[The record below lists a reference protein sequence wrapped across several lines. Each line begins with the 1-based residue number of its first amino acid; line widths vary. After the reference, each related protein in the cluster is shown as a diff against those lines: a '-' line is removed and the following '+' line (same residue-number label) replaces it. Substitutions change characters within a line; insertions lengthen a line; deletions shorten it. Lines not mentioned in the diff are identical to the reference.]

1 MAVIL
6 SNVCFSRRRRRSMVP
21 LNHNIKHQHSTS
33 NINTNIQLVSL
44 QQLSSQYTHYIKV
57 DIHYTTTQ
65 SHHYE
70 AKLLF
75 YHYSP
80 SSIFFTTTNECFLH
94 IQSIYSH
101 PTFHHH
107 TLSPHHH
114 SIHFQTPSTSYTQS
128 HPICNKTITHQSH
141 YQSKQPTI

>member
-1 MAVIL
+1 MAVIF
-6 SNVCFSRRRRRSMVP
+6 SNVCFTEGEAFLSITTSQ
-21 LNHNIKHQHSTS
+21 HQHS
-33 NINTNIQLVSL
+33 I
-44 QQLSSQYTHYIKV
+44 SSITTTLITVHYIKF

-70 AKLLF
+70 EKLLF
-75 YHYSP
+75 YHHPP

-94 IQSIYSH
+94 LQSIYSH

-107 TLSPHHH
+107 TLSSHHP
-114 SIHFQTPSTSYTQS
+114 SIHFQTPSTSQQS

-141 YQSKQPTI
+141 NQSKQPTI